1 MIVLEISVENII
13 IRAWIVNAQYSNG
26 KADKYW
32 VLELKR
38 SKDQFI
44 CNSTF

>member
-1 MIVLEISVENII
+1 MIVLEISVERYNNTSLDSG
-13 IRAWIVNAQYSNG
+13 NAQYSNG

-38 SKDQFI
+38 IERISVYM
-44 CNSTF
+44 